1 MLSSRVAI
9 LDVMEQVLES
19 MFHLSKVDLIL
30 LSLLYFIS
38 ALSIFLGLA
47 ILAFVFD
54 AVVLYSWRRSREKK
68 SMIAYEGVDIYLLR
82 KGEKVGM

>member
-54 AVVLYSWRRSREKK
+54 AVVLYS
-68 SMIAYEGVDIYLLR
+68 
-82 KGEKVGM
+82 

>member
-1 MLSSRVAI
+1 
-9 LDVMEQVLES
+9 MEQLLES

-54 AVVLYSWRRSREKK
+54 AVVLYSWRGVEKK
-68 SMIAYEGVDIYLLR
+68 SMIAYEGVDIYLVR